1 MKRTNTDW
9 LWSLQ
14 VCDISNINLEAN
26 LKILVIGSGGRE
38 HAIVHKLSKS
48 PHKPKIYA
56 APGNA
61 GISHLATC
69 VEIAVDDLEG
79 LKYFA
84 LDEGIDLT
92 IVGPELPLV
101 MGIVDLF
108 ELEGLKIFGPNSKAA
123 QFEGS
128 KDFTKDFLIRHGIP
142 TAKYET
148 HTELE
153 GALHALKRFDYPVVI
168 KADGLAAGKGV
179 IIAENEQDA
188 AIALREIMDKRVFGS
203 SGDKVVIEA
212 FLKGIEAS
220 VLCFVDGESI
230 MPMSPAQDY
239 KKAYDGDIGPNTGGM
254 GTYSPSRIID
264 ATMMAY
270 IQHHILNPFIRG
282 IKADGIDFKGILFVG
297 LMIDHDEVNVL
308 EYNVRL
314 GDPETEVTLPR
325 MENDLIDVIEAVLE
339 NRLADVTL
347 SWKKTHAVCVIL
359 ASGGY
364 PESYDK
370 GCVIEGLDKVS
381 TGSDELFVY
390 HCGTRVKSNQVVTN
404 GGRVLGVTGL
414 GDTLEKARNLAYHGV
429 QQLSFDRC
437 MYRKDIGK

>member
-1 MKRTNTDW
+1 M
-9 LWSLQ
+9 
-14 VCDISNINLEAN
+14 
-26 LKILVIGSGGRE
+26 KILVIGSGGRE

-48 PHKPKIYA
+48 PHKPKIFA

-61 GISHLATC
+61 GISELATC
-69 VEIAVDDLEG
+69 VEIAVDNLEG
-79 LKYFA
+79 LKRFA

-101 MGIVDLF
+101 MGVVDLF
-108 ELEGLKIFGPNSKAA
+108 ESVGLRIFGPNKKAA

-128 KDFTKDFLIRHGIP
+128 KDFTKEFLIRHGIP

-153 GALHALKRFDYPVVI
+153 GALQALKRFDYPVVI

-188 AIALREIMDKRVFGS
+188 ANALREIMDQKVFGS

-220 VLCFVDGESI
+220 VLCFVDGDSI
-230 MPMSPAQDY
+230 LPMSPAQDY
-239 KKAYDGDIGPNTGGM
+239 KKAYDEDKGANTGGM

-264 ATMMAY
+264 SDRMEH
-270 IQHHILNPFIRG
+270 IQRHILNPFIQG
-282 IKADGIDFKGILFVG
+282 IKEDDINFKGILFVG
-297 LMIDHDEVNVL
+297 LMIDADEINVL

-325 MENDLIDVIEAVLE
+325 MENDLIDVIDAVLE
-339 NRLADVTL
+339 NRLRDVTL
-347 SWKKTHAVCVIL
+347 SWKKAHAVCVIL

-370 GCVIEGLDKVS
+370 GYVIEGLDKVS
-381 TGSDELFVY
+381 KVSDELFVY
-390 HCGTRVKSNQVVTN
+390 HCGTREKSNQVVTN

-414 GDTLEKARNLAYHGV
+414 GDTLEDARHLAYRGV
-429 QQLSFDRC
+429 EQLSFDRC
-437 MYRKDIGK
+437 MYRNDIGK